1 MADESMRAG
10 EAADAD
16 ERASRGE
23 DESVTTGDAVAG
35 SRAARKRGRSGK
47 PKRRLAKDETGT
59 DAPARTIERKHTTAP
74 TRRTS
79 TDKKKPPEAAKRGR
93 TTPWTFAKQS
103 VGELKKVI
111 WPSGQDVS
119 QYFVVVLVF
128 VVFIMAIVAG
138 LDFGF
143 TKLLL
148 KLFG

>member
-1 MADESMRAG
+1 MAEETKRAD

-16 ERASRGE
+16 ERASQDELATTRDAETRKDAPARG
-23 DESVTTGDAVAG
+23 
-35 SRAARKRGRSGK
+35 KRSGK
-47 PKRRLAKDETGT
+47 PRRHLAQDE
-59 DAPARTIERKHTTAP
+59 DAAPVKTIERKHTTAP
-74 TRRTS
+74 TRRTG
-79 TDKKKPPEAAKRGR
+79 TAKKKPTEAAKRGR
-93 TTPWTFAKQS
+93 TTPWAFAKQS

-111 WPSGQDVS
+111 WPSGQEVS

>member
-1 MADESMRAG
+1 MADETKRAD

-16 ERASRGE
+16 ERASQ
-23 DESVTTGDAVAG
+23 DEFAATGDAVTGQGA
-35 SRAARKRGRSGK
+35 SAKRKRSGK
-47 PKRRLAKDETGT
+47 PRRHLAQDE
-59 DAPARTIERKHTTAP
+59 DAAPVKSIERKHTTAP
-74 TRRTS
+74 TRRADTARKRP
-79 TDKKKPPEAAKRGR
+79 TEAAKRGR
-93 TTPWTFAKQS
+93 TTPWAFAKQS

-111 WPSGQDVS
+111 WPSGQEVS

-143 TKLLL
+143 AKLLL